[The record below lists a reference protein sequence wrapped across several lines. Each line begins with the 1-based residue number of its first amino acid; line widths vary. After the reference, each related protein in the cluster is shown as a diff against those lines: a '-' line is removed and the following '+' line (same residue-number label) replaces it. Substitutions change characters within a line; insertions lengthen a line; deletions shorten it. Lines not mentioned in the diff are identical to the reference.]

1 MLAGRETEHHRSVL
15 VAPWVGGSVPADG
28 QTGAVGEIV
37 DGGQQRCRVEFLGR
51 GAGGAE
57 GVGGGAPCRGDAT
70 GRPAWSASGWQA
82 ITSRRG
88 PVATPPRR
96 GRRTVRRGH
105 GTRGP
110 SARVANSA
118 HQARLADFRLT
129 RDQHH
134 DRPLLGRDVQ
144 RPLGEPSRAR
154 GQPTSDPSPA
164 PCSHSRAPDPGC
176 HDTQASVRPGGRAHG
191 PRGRP
196 NRGGCRSCAMLRIGS
211 TRVGRRFTAVSR
223 MIALDAASS
232 ARPAALTA
240 RRPVQ
245 GAPHQGHRRHALRCR
260 HAKRDSR
267 SGGDE
272 RVAVEANRQ

>member
-1 MLAGRETEHHRSVL
+1 MLAGRETERHRSVL

-28 QTGAVGEIV
+28 QTGAMGEIV
-37 DGGQQRCRVEFLGR
+37 DGGQQRCRVEFLGS

-70 GRPAWSASGWQA
+70 GRPARSASGWQA
-82 ITSRRG
+82 TTSRG
-88 PVATPPRR
+88 GASGHIASPRSTHR
-96 GRRTVRRGH
+96 PTQ
-105 GTRGP
+105 TRDPRP

-164 PCSHSRAPDPGC
+164 PCRHSRAPDPDVTTRRLQYGSLV
-176 HDTQASVRPGGRAHG
+176 ALIGLGGGQTVA
-191 PRGRP
+191 
-196 NRGGCRSCAMLRIGS
+196 A
-211 TRVGRRFTAVSR
+211 AVP
-223 MIALDAASS
+223 
-232 ARPAALTA
+232 AR
-240 RRPVQ
+240 
-245 GAPHQGHRRHALRCR
+245 C
-260 HAKRDSR
+260 
-267 SGGDE
+267 
-272 RVAVEANRQ
+272 